1 MSEDKRRDDLRR
13 FLRERRARIT
23 PEEAGLPAGSRRRV
37 PGLRR
42 EEVATIAGIG
52 ISWYTSLEN
61 GDARNVSATTGTAV
75 ADALRLDESE
85 RQHLM
90 ALVGLPRA
98 PGRPAAPETLVLPT
112 VDAIAFPAYLIN
124 SMWQVTACNAAFR
137 WIWRVQDDVPFN
149 AVERLFLDERARPM
163 HEDRF
168 EKNIGPVIAMLQ
180 ASIGH
185 YPDAK
190 PLLALRDH
198 VIADPR
204 LHQIWGAHE
213 ITSPLLPSACTIMS
227 PAGEFTYETLTLLV
241 SNSVG
246 LVVQVPDESSRD
258 RLQKAPRGRL
268 NRSTLLRTSNLT

>member
-1 MSEDKRRDDLRR
+1 MSENERREDLRN

-23 PEEAGLPAGSRRRV
+23 PEDAGLPAGRRRRV

-42 EEVATIAGIG
+42 EEVAAIAGIG

-61 GDARNVSATTGTAV
+61 GDARNVSAATVTAV

-112 VDAIAFPAYLIN
+112 VDAIAFPAYLIDT
-124 SMWQVTACNAAFR
+124 MWQVTACNVAFR
-137 WIWRVQDDVPFN
+137 WLWRVRDDVPFN
-149 AVERLFLDERARPM
+149 AVERLFLDARARPL

-168 EKNIGPVIAMLQ
+168 EWNIGPVIAMLQ

-185 YPDAK
+185 YPDSK
-190 PLLALRDH
+190 PLLELRDR
-198 VIADPR
+198 VTADRR
-204 LHQIWGAHE
+204 LHHIWSAHE

-227 PAGEFTYETLTLLV
+227 PGGLFTYETLTLLV
-241 SNSVG
+241 SNSVA
-246 LVVQVPDESSRD
+246 LVVQVPDEPSRL
-258 RLQKAPRGRL
+258 RLQKAHPGRQA
-268 NRSTLLRTSNLT
+268 